1 MHQMSDQLDALLA
14 DGDNDSDLVKSLR
27 KALRESN
34 KSLRDV
40 QESLDKQA
48 KATRS
53 TTLSVLLK
61 EANLPEKAAKFFPAD
76 QDVTKE
82 NVAKWL
88 EEDGDL
94 FGYQPQ
100 SGSSTASE
108 EEQAA
113 AQRMTSVTGQA
124 PPAHQAFDPMTLVA
138 EIQNAKTPA
147 ELDAIYAKAGMKPH

>member
-34 KSLRDV
+34 KSLREV

-100 SGSSTASE
+100 SRQQHCLRGGAGRRSAYDQCHWS
-108 EEQAA
+108 
-113 AQRMTSVTGQA
+113 GPA
-124 PPAHQAFDPMTLVA
+124 PPTRRSIL
-138 EIQNAKTPA
+138 
-147 ELDAIYAKAGMKPH
+147 